1 MTDQAWMKA
10 AVAMWRGVVT
20 GGPGRWQPRHD
31 AMLAGWAKRIVRRPD
46 RDAIAHNVAT
56 VGIFAAAGPGDP
68 LPEYR
73 KRVKVLLDELP
84 ASPLTCLTRHRSD
97 DRGKTG
103 PRDGVGRDRAA
114 AGL

>member
-1 MTDQAWMKA
+1 MTDQAWTKA
-10 AVAMWRGVVT
+10 AIAMWRGVMTCRAV
-20 GGPGRWQPRHD
+20 RWHKQHD
-31 AMLAGWAKRIVRRPD
+31 AMLAGWAKRIVRRAD
-46 RDAIAHNVAT
+46 RDTIAHHVTT

-84 ASPLTCLTRHRSD
+84 ASPLTCLTRRRSD
-97 DRGKTG
+97 DRCKTG
-103 PRDGVGRDRAA
+103 LRDWIGRDRAT